1 MNIFIDQK
9 GNSKVAIVDS
19 SDIIIHDVQDALDLM
34 ASISYNNNGCYKI
47 MINKSNIT
55 KDFFELKTRLAGDI
69 LQKYANYNVKLA
81 IVGDFVEYNSKSL
94 KDFIYECNNGK
105 QVFFLK
111 ETGCTSRSSQYQLI
125 TIIYGE
131 PYHLYYERIR

>member
-9 GNSKVAIVDS
+9 GNSKVAIVDG

-34 ASISYNNNGCYKI
+34 ASIYYNNNECYKI

-55 KDFFELKTRLAGDI
+55 KDFFELNTGLAGEV
-69 LQKYANYNVKLA
+69 LQKYVNYNVKLA
-81 IVGDFVEYNSKSL
+81 IVGDFDEYKSKSL

-111 ETGCTSRSSQYQLI
+111 DKKDALHALHSI
-125 TIIYGE
+125 N
-131 PYHLYYERIR
+131 

>member
-34 ASISYNNNGCYKI
+34 ASIYYNNNECYKI

-55 KDFFELKTRLAGDI
+55 KDFFELKTGLAGEV
-69 LQKYANYNVKLA
+69 LQKYVNYNVKLA
-81 IVGDFVEYNSKSL
+81 IVGDFDEYNSKSL

-105 QVFFLK
+105 QVFFLRDK
-111 ETGCTSRSSQYQLI
+111 KDALHALHSI
-125 TIIYGE
+125 N
-131 PYHLYYERIR
+131 